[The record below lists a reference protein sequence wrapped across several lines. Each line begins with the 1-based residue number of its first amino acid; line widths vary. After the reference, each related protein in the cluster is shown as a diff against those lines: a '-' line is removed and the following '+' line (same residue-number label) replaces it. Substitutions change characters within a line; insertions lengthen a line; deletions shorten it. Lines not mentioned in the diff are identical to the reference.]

1 MTAAEEMIQTL
12 IPVSQAS
19 QIFGRAAVGAGV
31 AGLLLLLALH
41 VVRPDL
47 APSWRMV
54 SEYAIG
60 RHSWLMTT
68 CSVMLA
74 ICCIALAIAL
84 FPQATSPLGRVG
96 LVFLLATSC
105 GYGLAALFPTDPIT
119 VLPQD
124 ASSAARLHA
133 MAFAIGV
140 PSFILASQLTSFAL
154 ADNSH
159 WDGVRIAMFGSANLN
174 WIGLAVMVGIIAV
187 TLPRAGGFG
196 PDVLVG
202 WPNRLMFVTY
212 FGWIMATAWP
222 QPVPH
227 RACRNVAKRT
237 SRRRPSSRPLT
248 ARQIAQG

>member
-1 MTAAEEMIQTL
+1 MTAAEAMIQTL
-12 IPVSQAS
+12 IPVSQGS
-19 QIFGRAAVGAGV
+19 QILGRVAFGAGV
-31 AGLLLLLALH
+31 AGLLLLVGLH

-54 SEYAIG
+54 SEYAVG
-60 RHSWLMTT
+60 RHGWLMTV
-68 CSVMLA
+68 CFAMLA
-74 ICCIALAIAL
+74 IGCIALAIAL
-84 FPQATSPLGRVG
+84 YPQAISPLGKAG

-105 GYGLAALFPTDPIT
+105 GYVLAALFPTDPIT
-119 VLPQD
+119 VTPQD

-140 PSFILASQLTSFAL
+140 PSFILASQLTGFAL
-154 ADNSH
+154 VDNSR
-159 WDGVRIAMFGSANLN
+159 WDGVRIAMFGFASFN

-187 TLPRAGGFG
+187 TLPKAGGFG

-222 QPVPH
+222 L
-227 RACRNVAKRT
+227 A
-237 SRRRPSSRPLT
+237 RP
-248 ARQIAQG
+248 G